1 MKKGRFIILIMSV
14 VFLVC
19 SVVPSYAEQKS
30 GWYSSEITLP
40 RYLTTGQSYWLTK
53 KRKATV
59 VNTGTG
65 VHYPKYIVYYRIYTG
80 SGTKYLSSELMH
92 DTNTS
97 EPRWH
102 YTDVKGTYI
111 KAGFRNAMTTVH
123 TNKVELRWKP

>member
-53 KRKATV
+53 KKKSHCCQYWNRSSLSQ
-59 VNTGTG
+59 
-65 VHYPKYIVYYRIYTG
+65 IYRI
-80 SGTKYLSSELMH
+80 
-92 DTNTS
+92 
-97 EPRWH
+97 
-102 YTDVKGTYI
+102 
-111 KAGFRNAMTTVH
+111 F
-123 TNKVELRWKP
+123 

>member
-53 KRKATV
+53 
-59 VNTGTG
+59 
-65 VHYPKYIVYYRIYTG
+65 
-80 SGTKYLSSELMH
+80 
-92 DTNTS
+92 
-97 EPRWH
+97 
-102 YTDVKGTYI
+102 
-111 KAGFRNAMTTVH
+111 
-123 TNKVELRWKP
+123 

>member
-53 KRKATV
+53 KKSHCCQYWNRSSLSQ
-59 VNTGTG
+59 
-65 VHYPKYIVYYRIYTG
+65 IYRI
-80 SGTKYLSSELMH
+80 
-92 DTNTS
+92 
-97 EPRWH
+97 
-102 YTDVKGTYI
+102 
-111 KAGFRNAMTTVH
+111 F
-123 TNKVELRWKP
+123 

>member
-65 VHYPKYIVYYRIYTG
+65 VHYPKYIVYSRI
-80 SGTKYLSSELMH
+80 
-92 DTNTS
+92 
-97 EPRWH
+97 
-102 YTDVKGTYI
+102 
-111 KAGFRNAMTTVH
+111 
-123 TNKVELRWKP
+123 